1 MGFVATRV
9 GMRDG
14 WPKYYLTPPLV
25 PTPLIV
31 TKAREIVFKLSNE
44 GQGVA
49 NSNAD
54 RKIINIFE
62 NLLNIS
68 HNTSSKMVSNNILCL
83 P

>member
-1 MGFVATRV
+1 MTTWGGHA
-9 GMRDG
+9 G
-14 WPKYYLTPPLV
+14 WLKYYLTHHGLL
-25 PTPLIV
+25 PLIA
-31 TKAREIVFKLSNE
+31 TKAREIVFQLSNE

-49 NSNAD
+49 KLAQNSNAD